1 MAAMAAAATSDRV
14 PLDLL
19 VQQMVAQVQS
29 FPLIAIPFFMLT
41 GSLMM
46 GGRLGAALVGV
57 LSTLI
62 GRFHGGPA
70 QVGVLSS
77 TLFGGVSGSAVADAS
92 AIGSLLIPWHKRL
105 GYPPAFSAAT
115 LAAAATI
122 DILIPPSIP
131 MILFALTAN
140 ASIAALFVAGILPGL
155 LMCGGFMFMCWWVGR
170 RRNFPRDL
178 TPIDWSVFRTHLM
191 YASPALLLPV
201 LIVVFLRF
209 GIATPTEV
217 AVLSTLYA
225 AAVSVVVYR
234 DLSFKRLNDAV
245 VSAGLATGVVLLVI
259 MASAAIGWLL
269 TYDQMPSGVANW
281 VTRNVSQDWIVILIM
296 NLLMLFLG
304 MFIDLPA
311 AILLLTP
318 VFLPLAQSIGMDPV
332 QLGIMMVVN
341 LAVGLYTPPV
351 GTTLFITSALAKVK
365 VGQTVRELGPFYFVA
380 FLVLALVSYVPAS
393 ILRPLAGRC
402 RHRLPRDVL
411 AHRPGPSG
419 CAGGLPGPHAL
430 CRAHRCQGDQHQ
442 RRRPRQRGALLPAH
456 RAAGEAGRGAG
467 PGDRPGEPRRRL
479 GQSAQRR
486 CRRPGPAGAHRPRAR
501 GPELRRRQHHLP
513 PPGRA
518 TAADALAAM
527 ALCLHT
533 HIKDVKRTAEGYFF
547 TALGEG
553 EIGCAEILH
562 GLRNSPVSLSIEI
575 PMRLHRGSNAQP
587 SRSAFRVPLAD
598 IEARLKAALDFVH
611 HHLNP
616 AEVAA

>member
-1 MAAMAAAATSDRV
+1 MSALILFVFLGAAVAAIPIAHALLMAAMAAAAVSERV

-41 GSLMM
+41 GTLMM
-46 GGRLGAALVGV
+46 GGKLGAALVGV
-57 LSTLI
+57 LSALI

-170 RRNFPRDL
+170 RRNFPRD
-178 TPIDWSVFRTHLM
+178 TSPVNRAAFRKHLI

-225 AAVSVVVYR
+225 GAASLIVYR
-234 DLSFKRLNDAV
+234 DLTFRRMNEAV
-245 VSAGLATGVVLLVI
+245 VNAGLATGVVLLVI

-269 TYDQMPSGVANW
+269 TFDQMPQGITQW
-281 VTRNVSQDWIVILIM
+281 VQGNVHAAWLVILLM
-296 NLLMLFLG
+296 NLLMLFVG

-311 AILLLTP
+311 AVLLLTP
-318 VFLPLAQSIGMDPV
+318 VFLPLAASIGMDPT
-332 QLGIMMVVN
+332 QLGVMMVVN
-341 LAVGLYTPPV
+341 LAIGLYTPPV

-365 VGQTVRELGPFYFVA
+365 VGQTVRELGPFYLVA

-393 ILRPLAGRC
+393 ILR
-402 RHRLPRDVL
+402 
-411 AHRPGPSG
+411 
-419 CAGGLPGPHAL
+419 
-430 CRAHRCQGDQHQ
+430 
-442 RRRPRQRGALLPAH
+442 
-456 RAAGEAGRGAG
+456 
-467 PGDRPGEPRRRL
+467 
-479 GQSAQRR
+479 
-486 CRRPGPAGAHRPRAR
+486 
-501 GPELRRRQHHLP
+501 
-513 PPGRA
+513 
-518 TAADALAAM
+518 
-527 ALCLHT
+527 
-533 HIKDVKRTAEGYFF
+533 
-547 TALGEG
+547 
-553 EIGCAEILH
+553 
-562 GLRNSPVSLSIEI
+562 
-575 PMRLHRGSNAQP
+575 
-587 SRSAFRVPLAD
+587 
-598 IEARLKAALDFVH
+598 
-611 HHLNP
+611 
-616 AEVAA
+616 

>member
-1 MAAMAAAATSDRV
+1 MIPIFLSSLFGFILIGV
-14 PLDLL
+14 PVAFALFLTAL
-19 VQQMVAQVQS
+19 VLSWFMDNWSPALVVQTVFRGIDN
-29 FPLIAIPFFMLT
+29 FPLMAIPFFLLAGEIMNTGGIAQRIIMVAKAMFGHVRGGLGYVTVVASMLI
-41 GSLMM
+41 S
-46 GGRLGAALVGV
+46 
-57 LSTLI
+57 
-62 GRFHGGPA
+62 
-70 QVGVLSS
+70 
-77 TLFGGVSGSAVADAS
+77 GVSGSAVADAS

-318 VFLPLAQSIGMDPV
+318 VFLPLAQSIWHGPGAAGDHDGREPCCRPV
-332 QLGIMMVVN
+332 HAPGGHH
-341 LAVGLYTPPV
+341 AVHH
-351 GTTLFITSALAKVK
+351 
-365 VGQTVRELGPFYFVA
+365 Q
-380 FLVLALVSYVPAS
+380 
-393 ILRPLAGRC
+393 
-402 RHRLPRDVL
+402 
-411 AHRPGPSG
+411 
-419 CAGGLPGPHAL
+419 CAG
-430 CRAHRCQGDQHQ
+430 QGQG
-442 RRRPRQRGALLPAH
+442 RPDGA
-456 RAAGEAGRGAG
+456 
-467 PGDRPGEPRRRL
+467 
-479 GQSAQRR
+479 
-486 CRRPGPAGAHRPRAR
+486 
-501 GPELRRRQHHLP
+501 
-513 PPGRA
+513 
-518 TAADALAAM
+518 
-527 ALCLHT
+527 
-533 HIKDVKRTAEGYFF
+533 
-547 TALGEG
+547 
-553 EIGCAEILH
+553 
-562 GLRNSPVSLSIEI
+562 
-575 PMRLHRGSNAQP
+575 
-587 SRSAFRVPLAD
+587 
-598 IEARLKAALDFVH
+598 
-611 HHLNP
+611 
-616 AEVAA
+616 